1 MLRKTTEK
9 TRRGGYVAP
18 FCWGLDLFESREILD
33 GSITTGGGTP
43 EGLGDEEIDDSENW
57 N

>member
-1 MLRKTTEK
+1 MVVRISEK

-18 FCWGLDLFESREILD
+18 FCWELDLFESREILD
-33 GSITTGGGTP
+33 GSITSGGNP
-43 EGLGDEEIDDSENW
+43 ENFGGEEDDSENW

>member
-1 MLRKTTEK
+1 MVIRKSEN

-18 FCWGLDLFESREILD
+18 FFWELDLFESREILD
-33 GSITTGGGTP
+33 GSIVSGDNNP
-43 EGLGDEEIDDSENW
+43 ENFDGEEDDSRYW